1 MMMTD
6 VLLPWLLDTVGGST
20 DGRERKWAISCRLL
34 QQVPRKTLLLILL
47 LRRLQSYRQKRLL
60 QQQWQS
66 RELRQ
71 EEQQRLGRI
80 NHWISQVVVQE
91 KAAALFQ
98 V

>member
-1 MMMTD
+1 MMMQD
-6 VLLPWLLDTVGGST
+6 VLLPWLLGTVGGST

-34 QQVPRKTLLLILL
+34 QQVLRKTLLLILL
-47 LRRLQSYRQKRLL
+47 LCRLRSYRQKRLL

-71 EEQQRLGRI
+71 EQQRLGRI